1 MGADDD
7 SMSPKKRKLTA
18 MQTAAITKAQNAAAA
33 EKAAREKAE
42 KDAAELDAQRD
53 SRENRA
59 MKRLVSEQ
67 MSTKAKKVMRKGTR
81 VSMPATKTKST
92 KYTTVSVRRKSM
104 PAPTSSKP
112 ITKPSRPAFVK
123 EIVKRGTRLP
133 KIRKVEPI
141 SSLKKIRKSLV
152 RSATPEEVGSEEGEE
167 ESPNITPASL
177 RSAAKKLMQSK
188 LPFLPLNLNAN
199 AASSSRPAE
208 ILAVPDT
215 EEEDV
220 EEVEEEEEEEE
231 DSVMGDDHDSD
242 DTYATF
248 ARKEFVLA
256 RKIIEKKH
264 AKKQQRVAAKLAA
277 KTSLHKTA
285 AGIKKNFTR
294 GNRGRFGSSKTKG
307 SKP

>member
-92 KYTTVSVRRKSM
+92 KYTTVNVRRKSM

-141 SSLKKIRKSLV
+141 SSSKKIRKSLV
-152 RSATPEEVGSEEGEE
+152 RSATPEEVDSEEGEE

-215 EEEDV
+215 DDEDV
-220 EEVEEEEEEEE
+220 EEVEEEEEVE

-242 DTYATF
+242 DSYATS